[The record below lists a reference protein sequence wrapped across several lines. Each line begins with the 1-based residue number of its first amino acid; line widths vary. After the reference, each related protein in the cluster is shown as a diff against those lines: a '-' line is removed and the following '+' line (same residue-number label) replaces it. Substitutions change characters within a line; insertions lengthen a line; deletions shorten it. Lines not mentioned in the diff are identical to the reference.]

1 MQRRQTRRCM
11 QRRSSFPVVAG
22 CQGSGGNTVW
32 RGEGK
37 AGGDSAQE
45 GGRACFAGWRECER
59 LLGRDAGRG
68 GSVCGVHGLRQSACP
83 ACMCVPSNK
92 ALGSDSRVHHRLHAL
107 GSSVLAEHVGLLAL
121 HSCSRA
127 SSASLIWLSAGYIMD
142 HSPLSPNTTNTTHA
156 RWASRCSS
164 CTGVG
169 WMLIRSTDSR
179 GPCDSSVLKLLRVRQ
194 QQALPL
200 PPSPFTNPALLAACG
215 LCA

>member
-1 MQRRQTRRCM
+1 M

-107 GSSVLAEHVGLLAL
+107 GSSVLAEHPRSSGFP
-121 HSCSRA
+121 RA
-127 SSASLIWLSAGYIMD
+127 TSWITL
-142 HSPLSPNTTNTTHA
+142 LSPQTQQTPHT
-156 RWASRCSS
+156 R
-164 CTGVG
+164 VG
-169 WMLIRSTDSR
+169 RLAA
-179 GPCDSSVLKLLRVRQ
+179 P
-194 QQALPL
+194 
-200 PPSPFTNPALLAACG
+200 PALA
-215 LCA
+215 